1 MIRDAIK
8 KNVAGEEL
16 TENESISA
24 MHELMAGEA
33 TSAQIS
39 AFLVSLRMKG
49 ESTNEIVALAKTMK
63 KFSNQI
69 TPKTNGPIIDI
80 VGTGGDKIK
89 TVNFSTISAFVV
101 AANDLI
107 VAKHGNRAA
116 SGKCG
121 SADVLEKLGYK
132 LDTSPEK
139 VKESIEN
146 TKIGFMFAPIFHP
159 AMKNVIGPRKEIAI
173 RTVFNILGPLT
184 NPASADSMVVGVAE
198 YELLKQYKEIL
209 SKLGCKKAIIVHG
222 EKGLD
227 EITTVGDTHVE
238 SIGLEFP
245 RKINSESMGLKESSS
260 NDIKGEGIE
269 TNAKIMYQVLAGK
282 LPNNNPIV
290 QSVAANAGAG
300 LLVGEKVDNIKEGI
314 AIATETIENGKALNK
329 LIELI
334 KFVNGDTKVIEEF
347 ETKL

>member
-1 MIRDAIK
+1 
-8 KNVAGEEL
+8 
-16 TENESISA
+16 
-24 MHELMAGEA
+24 
-33 TSAQIS
+33 
-39 AFLVSLRMKG
+39 
-49 ESTNEIVALAKTMK
+49 
-63 KFSNQI
+63 
-69 TPKTNGPIIDI
+69 
-80 VGTGGDKIK
+80 
-89 TVNFSTISAFVV
+89 
-101 AANDLI
+101 
-107 VAKHGNRAA
+107 
-116 SGKCG
+116 
-121 SADVLEKLGYK
+121 
-132 LDTSPEK
+132 
-139 VKESIEN
+139 
-146 TKIGFMFAPIFHP
+146 
-159 AMKNVIGPRKEIAI
+159 
-173 RTVFNILGPLT
+173 
-184 NPASADSMVVGVAE
+184 MVVGVAE

-260 NDIKGEGIE
+260 DDIKGEGIE